1 LKTSVDKAWGDR
13 PAVKRRNAYRQN
25 RPVGLTLQKAAWIL
39 LIALTSCRQQMADQP
54 KYLPLEASP
63 FFSDGR
69 SARPLPEGTVA
80 RGHLNADERL
90 YAGKSS
96 GELVNT
102 IPVPLTRELV
112 ERGQQRFNIYC
123 SPCHGET
130 GDGQGIVVLRGF
142 RRGPPSYHIDRLRE
156 APIGH
161 FFDVITNGFGAMQDY
176 SAQISPRDR
185 WAIAAYV
192 RALQVSQRAT
202 MANVPE
208 SERRELEKAK

>member
-1 LKTSVDKAWGDR
+1 MKTSVDKAWGDR

-25 RPVGLTLQKAAWIL
+25 RPVGPTLQKAAWIL

-102 IPVPLTRELV
+102 IR
-112 ERGQQRFNIYC
+112 
-123 SPCHGET
+123 
-130 GDGQGIVVLRGF
+130 
-142 RRGPPSYHIDRLRE
+142 
-156 APIGH
+156 
-161 FFDVITNGFGAMQDY
+161 
-176 SAQISPRDR
+176 
-185 WAIAAYV
+185 
-192 RALQVSQRAT
+192 
-202 MANVPE
+202 
-208 SERRELEKAK
+208 